1 MYAEREY
8 GKDWWGMIDSVAVIR
23 RAAEKSGFRRMNYV
37 EKDIPADL
45 SKVTV
50 LMFFGD
56 LRSTCAVSAMLMKRF
71 REEVKGSRY
80 FILCSWPGYSGLFPF
95 VNEYWEIED
104 QELVQ
109 RVRRQARGMRNES
122 DWLVPYKRSLNWFF
136 EDVVDDQVLRAFYD
150 GGLTDGFLE
159 RFKHVKR
166 WLPMVPSSTM
176 LGDGFLRDLERPGF
190 KVFLSPTVFVDSW
203 DRGQCVPTRT
213 SSQFWYYLA
222 RELVLYDMVPVVY
235 QNEFTHDLSPE
246 LADQAIYLTGND
258 VMRTLAAMR
267 ATGCVLDVFNGFS
280 RLAMAARTPY
290 LAVDIRNRYNVLN
303 EWEAKGICCEK
314 MLPRDYIFSFSTIL
328 TFGLP
333 VWKSSLFDIVIKR
346 LKGFQQ
352 ALDRNT
358 WPPTSESVEIV
369 PYSVVQQPRVKK
381 LGPKFIKWR
390 HETT

>member
-1 MYAEREY
+1 
-8 GKDWWGMIDSVAVIR
+8 MIDTTAVIR
-23 RAAEKSGFRRMNYV
+23 RAAEKSGFRRVNYV
-37 EKDIPADL
+37 EKDIPDDL

-56 LRSTCAVSAMLMKRF
+56 LRSTCAMSAMLLKRF

-80 FILCSWPGYSGLFPF
+80 FILCSWPGYAGLFPF
-95 VNEYWEIED
+95 VNEYWEIADPEVVRR
-104 QELVQ
+104 VQ
-109 RVRRQARGMRNES
+109 RQAHGMRNES

-136 EDVVDDQVLRAFYD
+136 EDVVDDQVLRVFYD
-150 GGLTDGFLE
+150 GGLTDAFLE

-166 WLPMVPSSTM
+166 FLPMVPSSTM
-176 LGDGFLRDLERPGF
+176 LGDGFVRDLERPGF
-190 KVFLSPTVFVDSW
+190 KVFLSPTVFVDAW
-203 DRGQCVPTRT
+203 DRGRCVPTRT
-213 SSQFWYYLA
+213 SLEFWYYLA

-246 LADQAIYLTGND
+246 LSDQAVYFTGND

-290 LAVDIRNRYNVLN
+290 IAVDIRNRYNVLN
-303 EWEAKGICCEK
+303 EWEVKGICCEK
-314 MLPRDYIFSFSTIL
+314 ILPRDYIFSFSTIL

-333 VWKSSLFDIVIKR
+333 VWKSSLFDIVVKR
-346 LKGFQQ
+346 LKTFQK

-358 WPPTSESVEIV
+358 WPTTSESVEIV
-369 PYSVVQQPRVKK
+369 PYREVQQPKIKK
-381 LGPKFIKWR
+381 LAPKFIRIPKIDLER
-390 HETT
+390 D